1 MIIPD
6 TLYNTVKLYPWK
18 TAIVCSEGRFTYR
31 EFKERID
38 GLASALHESG
48 IIKGDRVAV
57 FHMNCH
63 VFLELY
69 YASAQIG
76 AVLVPLNTRLSPR
89 ELIFMMEDSGARV
102 LVSDYQFLDKISEM
116 KPELKGVERIV
127 WTRTPK
133 AFQPDEKEILYEE
146 FLRSAAHPGYEEEDV
161 NPEDVAQIYYTSG
174 STGHPKGVIMTHK
187 NMTTHAM
194 GTMWEYRVTDEDV
207 WGHVAPLFHMADACN
222 GWSITWAGGRHVMID
237 KFDTGKILDAIEKER
252 LTMLKM
258 VPTMWSML
266 LNDPTLSQRDLSSIR
281 LVVSGGAPIAPELIK
296 KIMDTFHCEYFQNY
310 GMTEATHFLTI
321 SRLKDRLSQL
331 SEAEKLKYK
340 AKTGRPFFG
349 VKVRVVD
356 KNNQDVKPD
365 GKEVGEIIVKGDII
379 TPGYWNLPEE
389 NARAFKDGWLYTGDL
404 SNIDEEGYLQ
414 IVDRKK
420 DMIVTGGENVFS
432 IEVEKVLYRHPEVLE
447 AVVLGVPDD
456 KWGEAVKAVC
466 VLKQGSEI
474 SEEELITLCKKHLA
488 HYKAPKSV
496 DFMSE
501 LPKTGSGKIDKKSL
515 KQKYWHGR
523 RRFISG

>member
-6 TLYNTVKLYPWK
+6 TLYNTAKLYPRK
-18 TAIVCSEGRFTYR
+18 IAIVCSEGRFTYR
-31 EFKERID
+31 EFKDRID
-38 GLASALHESG
+38 HVASAFHESG
-48 IIKGDRVAV
+48 ISKGDRVAV

-69 YASAQIG
+69 YAAAQIG
-76 AVLVPLNTRLSPR
+76 AVLVPLNTRLSSG
-89 ELIFMMEDSGARV
+89 ELTFMMEDSGARL
-102 LVSDYQFLDKISEM
+102 LVSDYQFLDKINEM
-116 KPELKGVERIV
+116 KPKMPTVETII

-146 FLRSAAHPGYEEEDV
+146 FLLSAAHPGFEEKDV
-161 NPEDVAQIYYTSG
+161 SPDDIAQIYYTSG
-174 STGHPKGVIMTHK
+174 STGRPKGVIMTHK

-194 GTMWEYRVTDEDV
+194 GTLWEYQVTDNDV

-237 KFDTGKILDAIEKER
+237 KFDTGRILDVIEKER

-258 VPTMWSML
+258 IPTMWTML
-266 LNDPTLSQRDLSSIR
+266 LNDPTISERDLSSIR

-296 KIMDTFHCEYFQNY
+296 KIMTTFGCEYIQNY

-321 SRLKDRLSQL
+321 SRLKDHLKEL
-331 SEAEKLKYK
+331 SEAEQLKYK
-340 AKTGRPFFG
+340 AKTGRPFLG
-349 VKVRVVD
+349 VKIRVVD
-356 KNNQDVKPD
+356 KNDQDVKAD
-365 GKEVGEIIVKGDII
+365 GKAVGEIIVKGDII
-379 TPGYWNLPEE
+379 TPGYWKLPEE
-389 NARAFKDGWLYTGDL
+389 DARAFKDGWFYTGDL
-404 SNIDEEGYLQ
+404 STIDEEGYLQ

-432 IEVEKVLYRHPEVLE
+432 IEVEKVLYMHPEMVE

-466 VLKQGSEI
+466 VLKQGSQACK
-474 SEEELITLCKKHLA
+474 EELIALCKKHLA

-496 DFMSE
+496 DFVKE
-501 LPKTGSGKIDKKSL
+501 LPKTGSGKIDKKRL
-515 KQKYWHGR
+515 KEKYWKGR
-523 RRFISG
+523 GRFISG